1 MLEAAL
7 LQMDGIISGACAE
20 GVVEGNTEWKDSVKE
35 ATRNLVAAIKSA
47 PTPPPPPDAGT
58 VEILMQWMQ
67 PGFLSNQF
75 FYINSFN
82 NKIFLF
88 LLLGEYKSRVLI
100 CKVEVLGTE
109 CGVADFIRGTQIEI
123 HSVSSLSDVVRQPFE
138 SNPESQSDSSDAA
151 STIKH
156 WDSQWT
162 PSEGYDS
169 SGTSNSGGG
178 EDYTEDYPQRI
189 TIDLPRFGDCHSACR
204 SQTCLCQ
211 GCLFEYN
218 RMISLQ
224 GSMSNICG
232 KSTATTNPTHLS
244 SLPPLYSTPCS
255 SIQNELPHHCSKDHL
270 PMSCNCHTMY
280 PCHTQQISSHP
291 KECTLHSSDK
301 TNSTTSL
308 SGNSVGRCVGS
319 LDRRRRRFKSKAD
332 HNQRTKSHSDLM
344 CCAKDRPHYCSL
356 QQFQCGTNSHMYSYY
371 NKTEERL
378 RKLESERGAL
388 HMEVSVLSEQVDAQS
403 SKIQELENMLQ
414 EKKHTLRQMEE
425 ALQKEVLSRSALETQ
440 KLELLSSLSELKLRQ
455 ASLEHENL
463 ALRNTSSLSNGERF
477 SRHAGQYSSLPR
489 PPTSAK
495 KGVAFAEEEK
505 TVIGEASLQPESA
518 PPKPLAELSI
528 EEVSDWLSRIGLE
541 CYAAELRRWGATGA
555 KLLETT
561 PNQIEKELDIKNV
574 LHRKKLL
581 YAIESEKCNA
591 EGFLGSEKMDSAAVL
606 RWLDDIGLP
615 QHKEAFHNAKVD
627 GRVLHRLTTEDLL
640 NLGVTA
646 QLHAASLRRGIQI
659 LRELNFE
666 FDNLERRSV
675 SGNGADGSNV
685 TLWTNHRVM
694 EWLRVVDLAE
704 YAPNMRGSGVH
715 GGLMIHEGRFTSEL
729 LATILSIPPSKT
741 LLRRH
746 LTTHF
751 NQILG
756 REVVQHKR
764 EMESTLGFVPLTLT
778 ARLKAPKKSQFTLKR
793 KKSKNEVD
801 YGNLVC
807 PLEASPPD
815 LEDTGQKKV
824 IGCI

>member
-1 MLEAAL
+1 
-7 LQMDGIISGACAE
+7 MD
-20 GVVEGNTEWKDSVKE
+20 NTWTNYPKEYQNLIAIMEEENKQHRKD
-35 ATRNLVAAIKSA
+35 
-47 PTPPPPPDAGT
+47 
-58 VEILMQWMQ
+58 
-67 PGFLSNQF
+67 
-75 FYINSFN
+75 
-82 NKIFLF
+82 
-88 LLLGEYKSRVLI
+88 
-100 CKVEVLGTE
+100 
-109 CGVADFIRGTQIEI
+109 
-123 HSVSSLSDVVRQPFE
+123 
-138 SNPESQSDSSDAA
+138 SQSDSSDAA

-169 SGTSNSGGG
+169 SGTSNSGCG
-178 EDYTEDYPQRI
+178 EDYAEDYQHRI
-189 TIDLPRFGDCHSACR
+189 PVDLPRFVEDCHSACR

-211 GCLFEYN
+211 GCLFEYSK
-218 RMISLQ
+218 MINLQ

-232 KSTATTNPTHLS
+232 IPTSKTNPTHLS
-244 SLPPLYSTPCS
+244 TLPPLYSTPCS
-255 SIQNELPHHCSKDHL
+255 SIQSELPHHCSKDHL
-270 PMSCNCHTMY
+270 PLSCNCHKMY
-280 PCHTQQISSHP
+280 SCHMQQIPLHL
-291 KECTLHSSDK
+291 KECHLHSSDK

-319 LDRRRRRFKSKAD
+319 LDRRRRRFKSKTD
-332 HNQRTKSHSDLM
+332 HNQRTKSHSDLI

-356 QQFQCGTNSHMYSYY
+356 QQFQCGNNSHLYSYY

-378 RKLESERGAL
+378 QKLESERGAL

-403 SKIQELENMLQ
+403 SKIQELENMLK
-414 EKKHTLRQMEE
+414 EKKHSLRQMEE

-463 ALRNTSSLSNGERF
+463 ALRNTNSLSNGERF

-489 PPTSAK
+489 PPTSSK
-495 KGVAFAEEEK
+495 KGVAFGKVSNLISGEHTTVPLAIRGISARCLSAPILAEEEK
-505 TVIGEASLQPESA
+505 IVIGESSFQPEST

-528 EEVSDWLSRIGLE
+528 EEVGDWLSRIGLE
-541 CYAAELRRWGATGA
+541 CYAAELRRWGATGV
-555 KLLETT
+555 KLVEAT
-561 PNQIEKELDIKNV
+561 PNQIEKELDIKNI

-581 YAIESEKCNA
+581 YAIESERSNA

-666 FDNLERRSV
+666 FDNMERRSV
-675 SGNGADGSNV
+675 NGNGADGTNV

-807 PLEASPPD
+807 PLETSPPGTPSTSSSTPGSPN
-815 LEDTGQKKV
+815 LNSPSL
-824 IGCI
+824 